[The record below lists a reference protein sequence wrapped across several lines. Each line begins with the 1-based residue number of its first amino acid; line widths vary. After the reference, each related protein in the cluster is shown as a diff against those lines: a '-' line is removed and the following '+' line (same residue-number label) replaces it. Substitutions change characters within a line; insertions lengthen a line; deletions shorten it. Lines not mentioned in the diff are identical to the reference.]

1 MRYHEDGKHL
11 GYIPATET
19 DYIRGYGQPFP
30 MFVWGE
36 IGESWDY
43 DDRHYFWGELNV
55 EDVYS
60 DERVIPAYQIKK
72 KAAPTTDTASDD
84 E

>member
-1 MRYHEDGKHL
+1 
-11 GYIPATET
+11 
-19 DYIRGYGQPFP
+19 